1 MDLAS
6 ERTVDRLSDLW
17 GEGRCGGKGQGGS
30 FRNPLAFEVTAVMS
44 ITRFKGYWTG
54 CPRHMLSNSPVRS
67 LGGQEV
73 SWQVVAGDPQL
84 TWVQAPGTAAVGSLM
99 FAIVATD
106 LRMFSA
112 PPPPARFIE
121 LQSMHCTI
129 YPFKVCNSM
138 IFSILSDMYNH
149 HHGSFKNIFII
160 SKRNPI
166 AFIPLSP

>member
-99 FAIVATD
+99 FAMWPLTCGCSLLLLLQLDLLSCNLCIVRFTPLKCAT
-106 LRMFSA
+106 
-112 PPPPARFIE
+112 
-121 LQSMHCTI
+121 Q
-129 YPFKVCNSM
+129 
-138 IFSILSDMYNH
+138 
-149 HHGSFKNIFII
+149 
-160 SKRNPI
+160 
-166 AFIPLSP
+166 